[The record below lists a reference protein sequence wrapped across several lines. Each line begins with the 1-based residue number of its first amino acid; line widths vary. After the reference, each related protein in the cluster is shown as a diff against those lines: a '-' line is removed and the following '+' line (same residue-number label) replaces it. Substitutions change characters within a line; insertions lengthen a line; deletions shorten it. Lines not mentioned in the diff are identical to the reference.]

1 MKQLEKEIILRI
13 KQYENPRRVSLSKKF
28 ARLKKPI
35 IFLRHQSVLRRRLG
49 RLLVSRP
56 EKKVM
61 LMACYYRTVKSLMVC
76 AKFGSGATILHNFVD
91 INVKN
96 ISNLEFQLKIWLTD
110 NHLKGQII
118 NLKKLTTNFAPV
130 LYKVTQRYLQKNNF
144 KNLDFSHK

>member
-61 LMACYYRTVKSLMVC
+61 LMACYYRTVKSLMVWAVVC

-91 INVKN
+91 LKVKN
-96 ISNLEFQLKIWLTD
+96 ISNLEF
-110 NHLKGQII
+110 
-118 NLKKLTTNFAPV
+118 
-130 LYKVTQRYLQKNNF
+130 
-144 KNLDFSHK
+144 